1 MTDDDETV
9 NEQAV
14 VAYLARLPDDPAAL
28 AAKAAEQEARLAYWL
43 AQARTYSYRMDRC
56 TTIEARR
63 RNARRAGVSLQHAQ
77 TAREWLEAIR
87 RRTEERS

>member
-1 MTDDDETV
+1 MPAADEDL

-14 VAYLARLPDDPAAL
+14 AAYMAALPDDPAAL
-28 AAKAAEQEARLAYWL
+28 AAKTAEQEARLANWL
-43 AQARTYSYRMDRC
+43 AKARTYSDRMDRC
-56 TTIEARR
+56 TTFEARR

-87 RRTEERS
+87 RKTEEP